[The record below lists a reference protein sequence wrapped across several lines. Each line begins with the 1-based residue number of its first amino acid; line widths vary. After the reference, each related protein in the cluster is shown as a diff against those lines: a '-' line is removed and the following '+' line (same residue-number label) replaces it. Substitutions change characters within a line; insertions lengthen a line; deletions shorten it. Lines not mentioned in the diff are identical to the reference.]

1 MIKRMIIMLL
11 IVGLL
16 LGGVF
21 WFIQFKTKMIKQ
33 YITAGGIPVQTVST
47 ITASGMDW
55 TAGLEA
61 VGTVRALQGVEISSE
76 IAGVVEKIYFH
87 QGDNI
92 KAGAPVL
99 QLRDREEQ
107 SKLKSLTSAADIA
120 RITYNRDVAQLQ
132 IHAVSQQVVDNDKAN
147 LDIALAHISEQQVL
161 ISKKR
166 ILAAF
171 DGQLGLRNV
180 DLGQYVNVG
189 TPIVSLQSIH
199 QVYVDFFMPQQALSI
214 LKTGLQV
221 TVKTDVYPEQEFPGV
236 ISVLNPQV
244 DEKTRNVKVR
254 ATLSNPDHKLLP
266 GLYVTV
272 SIATNREQHFITLP
286 RTAISFNPYGALVY
300 KVENNGKDDKGN
312 PKLLAKQ
319 VFVTTGET
327 RGDQIAITDGVK
339 EGDSII
345 TSGQIK
351 LRNGSPIRVDN
362 SVQPKNDAA
371 PAPVDR

>member
-33 YITAGGIPVQTVST
+33 FITAGGVPVQTVST
-47 ITASGMDW
+47 TTASAMDW
-55 TAGLEA
+55 TSGLES
-61 VGTVRALQGVEISSE
+61 VGTVRAVQGVDVSSE
-76 IAGVVEKIYFH
+76 VAGIVEQLYFH
-87 QGDNI
+87 QGDNV
-92 KAGAPVL
+92 KAGAPLL

-107 SKLKSLTSAADIA
+107 SKLKSLASAAEIA
-120 RITYNRDVAQLQ
+120 RITYNRDKALLRV
-132 IHAVSQQVVDNDKAN
+132 HAISQQVVDNDKAN
-147 LDIALAHISEQQVL
+147 LDIALAHTVEQQVL
-161 ISKKR
+161 IAKKR
-166 ILAAF
+166 ILAPF

-180 DLGQYVNVG
+180 DLGQHLDVG
-189 TPIVSLQSIH
+189 AAIVTLQNLH
-199 QVYVDFFMPQQALSI
+199 KVYVDFYMPQQALAT
-214 LKTGLQV
+214 LKPLQQV
-221 TVKTDVYPEQEFPGV
+221 TVKTDVYPEQDFPGEITV
-236 ISVLNPQV
+236 INPKV
-244 DEKTRNVKVR
+244 DEKTRNVQVR
-254 ATLSNPDHKLLP
+254 ATLANPGHKLLP

-272 SIATNREQHFITLP
+272 AIATNREQHFITLP

-300 KVENNGKDDKGN
+300 RVENSGKDDKGN

-327 RGDQIAITDGVK
+327 RGDQIAVTQGIQ
-339 EGDSII
+339 EGDTII

-351 LRNGSPIRVDN
+351 LRNSSPVRVDN

-371 PAPVDR
+371 PTPIDQ